1 MDLLPPSQPRRPPNA
16 SPVTLPSELIAE
28 VISFLPVKSLMQLRS
43 VCKSWK
49 SIIDDP
55 TFVKLHLNRSSQKP
69 DLTFVTSAGITIWT
83 LESTGTVSF
92 TVCHLSENPPVIIN
106 LPDDDPYYQLKDK
119 DCAYIIGSCNGMLC
133 LLGLNINNFCG
144 YMDISIR
151 FWNPASRKLSKKLGY
166 CGDGVNNNPS
176 WFPGKGD
183 IVKFVFG
190 YVNSSDTYKV
200 VYFTVGTT
208 IVRVFS
214 LGDNIWRKIE
224 NSPVDTHH
232 VSGFVHLSGSVF
244 WVTIQNY
251 NGYDDYVSGDFTIEQ
266 FVVMSLDLGTEKYTQ
281 LRPPQGF
288 DQVPF
293 LMPKLSV
300 LEDCLCF
307 SHDFEQTH
315 FVIWQMKEFGVE
327 ESWTRFLKISYHNLQ
342 IDIDDRFDDMSLYWV
357 PLCVS
362 EKSGTL
368 LLTNRHECQTILF
381 NWRDNKVQ
389 RIHGHW
395 LSKGKEYVESL
406 VSYC

>member
-1 MDLLPPSQPRRPPNA
+1 
-16 SPVTLPSELIAE
+16 
-28 VISFLPVKSLMQLRS
+28 
-43 VCKSWK
+43 
-49 SIIDDP
+49 
-55 TFVKLHLNRSSQKP
+55 
-69 DLTFVTSAGITIWT
+69 
-83 LESTGTVSF
+83 
-92 TVCHLSENPPVIIN
+92 
-106 LPDDDPYYQLKDK
+106 
-119 DCAYIIGSCNGMLC
+119 ML
-133 LLGLNINNFCG
+133 
-144 YMDISIR
+144 
-151 FWNPASRKLSKKLGY
+151 
-166 CGDGVNNNPS
+166 
-176 WFPGKGD
+176 
-183 IVKFVFG
+183 KFVFG

-208 IVRVFS
+208 SARVFS
-214 LGDNIWRKIE
+214 LGDNVWRKIE
-224 NSPVDTHH
+224 NSPVVTHH

-244 WVTIQNY
+244 WMTIQNY
-251 NGYDDYVSGDFTIEQ
+251 NGYDDYDCEDFTIEQ

-281 LRPPQGF
+281 LQPPQGF

-342 IDIDDRFDDMSLYWV
+342 IDIDDRYDDICCNWL

-368 LLTNRHECQTILF
+368 LLINRHERQAIIF
-381 NWRDNKVQ
+381 NWKDNRVETLEM
-389 RIHGHW
+389 ITAYM
-395 LSKGKEYVESL
+395 LSNCQEYVESL